1 MAKPKGMGG
10 LGRGLSALIPQAEE
24 IESSFAAAGGE
35 QKVSLELV
43 SINPYQPRRVFDE
56 DKLRELTESI
66 KEHGVVQPILV
77 RPFGDGYQLV
87 AGERRLRA
95 ARQAGLAEVPALV
108 REMTDHEMM
117 EIALIENIQRQDL
130 DPVEEARAYKRL
142 SEEFNQTQEQIAKR
156 VSKSRSYIANSM
168 RLLNLPEPILKHLA
182 GGMLTIGH
190 VRPLL
195 MLEEKEAVALAQ
207 RLIEEKAT
215 AREAEFWAKQILNP
229 QISIPQPQEPA
240 AALSVSVDKSG
251 SDPNEEAAAEDQE
264 KTAGEKEDAGRKDRR
279 PAKEPLSIELKEI
292 QHILRDKVNTKVEII
307 QGAKGGKIVIDYYTQ
322 DDIERILELF
332 AGSSEI

>member
-24 IESSFAAAGGE
+24 IESSFAAAGSE

-168 RLLNLPEPILKHLA
+168 RLLNLPESILKYLA
-182 GGMLTIGH
+182 GGALTIGH

-215 AREAEFWAKQILNP
+215 AREAELWAKQILNP
-229 QISIPQPQEPA
+229 ELSIPQPQEPA
-240 AALSVSVDKSG
+240 AFPASVDKSS
-251 SDPNEEAAAEDQE
+251 SDANEETEDE
-264 KTAGEKEDAGRKDRR
+264 EEAGGDKEDAGRKGRR
-279 PAKEPLSIELKEI
+279 PVKEPLSIELKEI

-307 QGAKGGKIVIDYYTQ
+307 QGTKGGKIVIDYYTQ

>member
-24 IESSFAAAGGE
+24 LESGLAAAAGSE

-66 KEHGVVQPILV
+66 REHGLVQPILV
-77 RPFGDGYQLV
+77 RPFGEGYQLV

-95 ARQAGLAEVPALV
+95 ARQAGLAEVPALI

-142 SEEFNQTQEQIAKR
+142 SEEFGQTQEQIAKR

-168 RLLNLPEPILKHLA
+168 RLLNLPEAILKHLA
-182 GGMLTIGH
+182 EGALTIGH

-195 MLEEKEAVALAQ
+195 MLEEGEATALAQ
-207 RLIEEKAT
+207 RLIDEKAT
-215 AREAEFWAKQILNP
+215 AREAELWAKQILNP
-229 QISIPQPQEPA
+229 EIKIPGEPA
-240 AALSVSVDKSG
+240 SLLVVDEPAQEAAVDNRA
-251 SDPNEEAAAEDQE
+251 DEEADKGGAE
-264 KTAGEKEDAGRKDRR
+264 KKDNRF
-279 PAKEPLSIELKEI
+279 AKEPLSVELKEI

-307 QGAKGGKIVIDYYTQ
+307 QSAKGGKIVIDYYTQ

-332 AGSSEI
+332 AGKNAM

>member
-24 IESSFAAAGGE
+24 IESLAAAGSE

-95 ARQAGLAEVPALV
+95 ARQAGLTEVPALV

-168 RLLNLPEPILKHLA
+168 RLLNLPEPILNHLA
-182 GGMLTIGH
+182 GGALTIGH

-195 MLEEKEAVALAQ
+195 MLEEKEAVTLAQ

-215 AREAEFWAKQILNP
+215 AREAELWAKQILNP
-229 QISIPQPQEPA
+229 EISIAQPQEPA
-240 AALSVSVDKSG
+240 AFPGSVDKSG
-251 SDPNEEAAAEDQE
+251 PDGNEEVEDE
-264 KTAGEKEDAGRKDRR
+264 ADGNKEDAGRKDRR
-279 PAKEPLSIELKEI
+279 PVKEPLSVELKEI

-332 AGSSEI
+332 AGNSEI